1 MTTKEKGPG
10 VDLITLSVVWNR
22 LLTITRE
29 TGERV
34 VHSAQSFVMAN
45 ARDLGPVLLDTEAR
59 IITSVEFLP
68 CHCLLAEIPTKAIL
82 KKFGTLN
89 PGDMVLANDA
99 HIIQSGHLPDWTY
112 LVPIYWRDELVFYMH
127 FRGHVVDS
135 GGAYSGSYFPR
146 AYDCIAEGLN
156 IPPVKI
162 INEGKI
168 EEALREVIFDN
179 IRTPAA
185 CWADLM
191 LIYGSMD
198 KAGKD
203 ICALIDKY
211 GLDTVKNCTHEM
223 IRRDEEAMRAQIREV
238 PDGEYY
244 GEMGVDWDG
253 TTPNRHVY
261 VRVKLTIAGD
271 EMTFDFSDS
280 DDQVDFIN
288 SPLGNTH
295 AYVFMALFLTMDPSI
310 PHNHG
315 AIEPIHI
322 IAPPGKVVNPTRPH
336 TYGSC
341 ACSCGCEIYE
351 ACSIAL
357 AQAAPD
363 KAAGCFSKHSC
374 VDGSGRLPFIDPR
387 SGAEFEYFSAP
398 FIEEGGSGAVEGVDG
413 WEGVVGSP
421 LAGVI
426 YRGSVEQNEM
436 VFPYLWWKVEFA
448 PDTEGP
454 GEFVGSRGT
463 YSERE
468 CVEPPGAKTIL
479 MSGDA
484 AGEYFSP
491 QGVAGAPAH
500 PFGEWYIRRAGKKDK
515 EVFHTLDMTEFHSGD
530 VLITKSTGGSGWGNP
545 LDRDIEQVREAVRDG
560 LISIQ
565 RARDIYGVVIVPESL
580 KDPNPENVKV
590 DHGATVQLR
599 KELKE
604 RKKKGGES

>member
-1 MTTKEKGPG
+1 MSTKEKGAD
-10 VDLITLSVVWNR
+10 VDPTTLSVVWNR

-45 ARDLGPVLLDTEAR
+45 ARDLGPVLLDTDSR

-82 KKFGTLN
+82 KKFGKLE

-112 LVPIYWRDELVFYMH
+112 LFPIYWRGELVFYMH

-135 GGAYSGSYFPR
+135 GGSLSGSYFPR

-156 IPPVKI
+156 IPPIKI
-162 INEGKI
+162 INQGEI
-168 EEALREVIFDN
+168 DEVLREVVFDN
-179 IRTPAA
+179 IRTPSA

-191 LIYGSMD
+191 LIYGSMNR
-198 KAGKD
+198 AGKD
-203 ICALIDKY
+203 ICSLIDKY
-211 GLDTVKNCTHEM
+211 GWDTIKDCTKEM
-223 IRRDEEAMRAQIREV
+223 IRRDEEAMRGQISEIA
-238 PDGEYY
+238 DGEYY

-253 TTPNRHVY
+253 STPDRHVWI
-261 VRVKLTIAGD
+261 RVKLTVEGD
-271 EMTFDFSDS
+271 EMTFDFSGS

-336 TYGSC
+336 TYGAS
-341 ACSCGCEIYE
+341 ACSSGCEIYE
-351 ACSIAL
+351 ACSLAL
-357 AQAAPD
+357 AKAAPE
-363 KAAGCFSKHSC
+363 KASGCFSKHQC
-374 VDGSGRLPFIDPR
+374 VDGSGRLPFTDPR
-387 SGAEFEYFSAP
+387 TGTDLEYFSAP
-398 FIEEGGSGAVEGVDG
+398 FIEEGGSGAVKGYDG
-413 WEGVVGSP
+413 WEGVVGCP

-448 PDTEGP
+448 EDTEGP
-454 GEFVGSRGT
+454 GEFAGSRGT

-468 CVEPPGAKTIL
+468 CVEPEGALTLL
-479 MSGDA
+479 MSGDT
-484 AGEYFSP
+484 AGEHFAP
-491 QGVAGAPAH
+491 EGVAGAPEH
-500 PFGEWYIRRAGKKDK
+500 PHGEWYIKRAGKEEK
-515 EVFHTLDMTEFHSGD
+515 EVFHTLDMTEFHNGD
-530 VLITKSTGGSGWGNP
+530 LLITKSSGGSGWGNP
-545 LDRDIEQVREAVRDG
+545 LDRDIEKIREGVRDA

-565 RARDIYGVVIVPESL
+565 RAKEVYGVMIKPETL
-580 KDPNPENVKV
+580 KDPNPENIQVAYK
-590 DHGATVQLR
+590 ATVQLR
-599 KELKE
+599 KEMKE
-604 RKKKGGES
+604 QQHRAG

>member
-1 MTTKEKGPG
+1 MTTKEKGAD
-10 VDLITLSVVWNR
+10 VDPITLSVVWNR

-45 ARDLGPVLLDTEAR
+45 ARDLGPVILDTDAR

-82 KKFGTLN
+82 NKFGKLN

-99 HIIQSGHLPDWTY
+99 HIIHSGHLPDWTY
-112 LVPIYWRDELVFYMH
+112 LIPVYWNDELVYYIH

-135 GGAYSGSYFPR
+135 GGSLSGSYFPR

-162 INEGKI
+162 VNKGEIDEV
-168 EEALREVIFDN
+168 LREVIFDN

-191 LIYGSMD
+191 LIYGSMNR
-198 KAGKD
+198 AGKD
-203 ICALIDKY
+203 ICTLIDKY
-211 GLDTVKNCTHEM
+211 GLDTVKACNSEM
-223 IRRDEEAMRAQIREV
+223 IRRDEEAMREQISEID
-238 PDGEYY
+238 DGEYY
-244 GEMGVDWDG
+244 SEMGVDWDG
-253 TTPNRHVY
+253 TTPGRHLY
-261 VRVKLTIAGD
+261 VRVKLTVTGD
-271 EMTFDFSDS
+271 EMTFDFTGSDE
-280 DDQVDFIN
+280 QVDFIN

-322 IAPPGKVVNPTRPH
+322 IAPPGTIVNPTRPH
-336 TYGSC
+336 TYGASS
-341 ACSCGCEIYE
+341 CSCGCEIYE
-351 ACSIAL
+351 ACSLAL
-357 AQAAPD
+357 ADAAPD
-363 KAAGCFSKHSC
+363 KASGCFSKHQS

-387 SGAEFEYFSAP
+387 SGNELEYFSAP
-398 FIEEGGSGAVEGVDG
+398 FIEEGGSGAVKGFDG
-413 WEGVVGSP
+413 WEGVVGCP

-426 YRGSVEQNEM
+426 YRGSVEQNEIF
-436 VFPYLWWKVEFA
+436 FPYLWWKVEFA
-448 PDTEGP
+448 SDTEGP

-468 CVEPPGAKTIL
+468 CVEPEGAKTIL
-479 MSGDA
+479 MSGDT

-491 QGVAGAPAH
+491 GGPAGAPKH
-500 PFGEWYIRRAGKKDK
+500 PNGEWYIKRAGETEK
-515 EVFHTLDMTEFHSGD
+515 EVFHTLDMTEFHNGD
-530 VLITKSTGGSGWGNP
+530 VLFTRSSGGSGWGSP
-545 LDRDIEQVREAVRDG
+545 LDRDIDKIREGVRDN

-565 RARDIYGVVIVPESL
+565 RAKDVYGVVIKPETL
-580 KDPNPENVKV
+580 EEPNPENIHV
-590 DHGATVQLR
+590 DYKATVVLR
-599 KELKE
+599 KKMKTKTNWE
-604 RKKKGGES
+604 